1 MSGLYPQIEPYERGM
16 LEVGDGN
23 LVYWETCGNPRGK
36 PALVVHGGP
45 GSGCSEWHRRLF
57 DPAAYRVVLFDQRGC
72 GRSTPHAGAP
82 AADLECNTTGKL
94 IEDMEA
100 LRRYLQVDR
109 WLVLGGSW
117 GSTLALAYAERHR
130 ERVSEL
136 ILFGV
141 TTGRHA
147 EFNWLFRG
155 GVAVFFPEQWARLR
169 ALLPASTPDSAVVE
183 HYHRLLH
190 DADPAVRQR
199 AAAEWCRWESA
210 TLAWPPDTGL
220 SPRFRDSRFAL
231 AFARL
236 VTHYVRHNAWLAD
249 GSLLRGADALAEIP
263 GTLVN
268 GRFDFQAPIANAWEL
283 NRAWPRAELVIV
295 DDAGHSADAAIS
307 EQLVRATD
315 RYASHRNGT
324 QGTERPGPGRQ
335 RAAT

>member
-1 MSGLYPQIEPYERGM
+1 MVQFGDGVLHLLSDSVSGLYPQIKPYERGM

-82 AADLECNTTGKL
+82 
-94 IEDMEA
+94 
-100 LRRYLQVDR
+100 
-109 WLVLGGSW
+109 
-117 GSTLALAYAERHR
+117 
-130 ERVSEL
+130 
-136 ILFGV
+136 
-141 TTGRHA
+141 
-147 EFNWLFRG
+147 
-155 GVAVFFPEQWARLR
+155 
-169 ALLPASTPDSAVVE
+169 
-183 HYHRLLH
+183 
-190 DADPAVRQR
+190 
-199 AAAEWCRWESA
+199 
-210 TLAWPPDTGL
+210 
-220 SPRFRDSRFAL
+220 
-231 AFARL
+231 
-236 VTHYVRHNAWLAD
+236 
-249 GSLLRGADALAEIP
+249 
-263 GTLVN
+263 VN